1 MYRDIII
8 ELAEDNLL
16 ILFQLKDVLH
26 IKEYCEGSIGVYGEV
41 MLWYIYSP
49 LADGILIA
57 HVSFNAKWQVC
68 IIIKAK
74 RDVIGTADLEQ
85 NMAAD
90 YDWVHV

>member
-41 MLWYIYSP
+41 ML
-49 LADGILIA
+49 
-57 HVSFNAKWQVC
+57 
-68 IIIKAK
+68 
-74 RDVIGTADLEQ
+74 
-85 NMAAD
+85 
-90 YDWVHV
+90 